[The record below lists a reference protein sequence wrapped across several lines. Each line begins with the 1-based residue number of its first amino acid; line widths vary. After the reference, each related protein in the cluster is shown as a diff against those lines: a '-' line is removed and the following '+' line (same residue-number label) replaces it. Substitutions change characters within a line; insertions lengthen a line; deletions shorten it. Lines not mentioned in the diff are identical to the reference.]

1 MRASGCCALWR
12 NLREPRSSRSCSA
25 GKSRKVRGESP
36 TFIAS
41 VVPSACAARS
51 GGLPCP
57 CTPKRTG
64 DLVSEQDS
72 NPPVSTGGGD
82 DGTTTLLGSGRMGK
96 DDPRIVALGDV
107 DEASSFLGLARAEAE
122 EEVGELLIGLQRL
135 LYRVMGDVAMPQ
147 EDNMVGEDD
156 LRFLDGALEEWRG
169 RTEIPREFVVPG
181 ESRLGALLDV
191 ARSITRRAE
200 RSLVASGYA
209 GEHPHAVRVVNRLS
223 DVLFVL
229 ARNADGKKTLS
240 KG

>member
-1 MRASGCCALWR
+1 
-12 NLREPRSSRSCSA
+12 
-25 GKSRKVRGESP
+25 
-36 TFIAS
+36 
-41 VVPSACAARS
+41 
-51 GGLPCP
+51 
-57 CTPKRTG
+57 
-64 DLVSEQDS
+64 
-72 NPPVSTGGGD
+72 
-82 DGTTTLLGSGRMGK
+82 MGK

-107 DEASSFLGLARAEAE
+107 DEASSFLGLARAEAV

-135 LYRVMGDVAMPQ
+135 LYRVMGDVAMPK
-147 EDNMVGEDD
+147 EDNVVGEDD
-156 LRFLDGALEEWRG
+156 LLYLDGALGEWRG

-223 DVLFVL
+223 DLLFVL